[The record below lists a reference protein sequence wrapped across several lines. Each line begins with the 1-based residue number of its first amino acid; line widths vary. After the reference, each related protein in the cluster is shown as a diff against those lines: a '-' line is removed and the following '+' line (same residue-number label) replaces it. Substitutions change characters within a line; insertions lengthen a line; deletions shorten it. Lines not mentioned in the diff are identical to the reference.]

1 MPSKERKT
9 VQGSE
14 RDPLPGAR
22 VTRPADPNEQ
32 IEVTVRVRR
41 RADSKDDIAS
51 LIETHSAQPHERH
64 HLSHEE
70 FEKTYGADPKDIE
83 QIEKF
88 AKEHNLT
95 VVESSLPRRSVILSG
110 KVADMSDA
118 FGVSLATYE
127 HPGGKYRGRTGSI
140 HVPAEIHHIIE
151 GVFGLDNRPQA
162 TPFFRHFKPKE
173 NTATP
178 TQSPPISYTPLQLAK
193 LYDFPDGDGAGQCI
207 AMIELGGGYRS
218 ADLNAYFS
226 QLDIH
231 APKITAVS
239 VDHCHNSPIG
249 DPVSID
255 GEVMMDIEVAAAI
268 VPKASIVVYFAPNT
282 SRGFVDSITKAI
294 HDTQHKPTILSISW
308 GGPENTWSRQAMI
321 TIDNALQ
328 SAAALGITITCAAGD
343 HGFGDG
349 VADGHAHVNFPASSP
364 HLLACGGT
372 KLVGSGAKIQS
383 EVVWN
388 DGPGHG
394 ATGGGIS
401 DVFAVPSYQSKSKIP
416 SSINPGK
423 RKGRGIPDVAGNADP
438 ATGYK
443 VRVDGKEVVL
453 GGTSAVAPLWAA
465 LVALINQKLQ
475 RNVGFINPELYNGS
489 AGSHALHD
497 ITLGNNGGYSA
508 RAGWDAC
515 TGLGTPDGKAILSLL
530 SSTTKSKAGKG
541 KHDK

>member
-1 MPSKERKT
+1 
-9 VQGSE
+9 
-14 RDPLPGAR
+14 
-22 VTRPADPNEQ
+22 
-32 IEVTVRVRR
+32 
-41 RADSKDDIAS
+41 
-51 LIETHSAQPHERH
+51 
-64 HLSHEE
+64 
-70 FEKTYGADPKDIE
+70 
-83 QIEKF
+83 
-88 AKEHNLT
+88 
-95 VVESSLPRRSVILSG
+95 
-110 KVADMSDA
+110 
-118 FGVSLATYE
+118 
-127 HPGGKYRGRTGSI
+127 
-140 HVPAEIHHIIE
+140 
-151 GVFGLDNRPQA
+151 
-162 TPFFRHFKPKE
+162 
-173 NTATP
+173 
-178 TQSPPISYTPLQLAK
+178 
-193 LYDFPDGDGAGQCI
+193 
-207 AMIELGGGYRS
+207 
-218 ADLNAYFS
+218 
-226 QLDIH
+226 
-231 APKITAVS
+231 
-239 VDHCHNSPIG
+239 
-249 DPVSID
+249 
-255 GEVMMDIEVAAAI
+255 AAI